1 MTITLTPEHEGI
13 IQAQLAS
20 GQFHSVDE
28 VLDRALAPLRTSV
41 VPEFSE
47 EERKAKARAAVE
59 RILELSKGV
68 TLDRPAG
75 MSLREYAH
83 LGHKY

>member
-1 MTITLTPEHEGI
+1 MTITLNPEHERI

-20 GQFHSVDE
+20 GQFRSVEE
-28 VLDRALAPLRTSV
+28 VLEKALAPLKSQA
-41 VPEFSE
+41 SD
-47 EERKAKARAAVE
+47 KATVDKEATARAAVE
-59 RILELSKGV
+59 RIRELRKGV
-68 TLDRPAG
+68 TLDRPKG